1 MYTLVTYTLRVLA
14 VNVNVQLLTTFV
26 PATHSMDSLR
36 LCLQLITPIVH
47 YHHRAITVSDA
58 APPQQ
63 TIRNAKMQ
71 TIKSQCRKP
80 LPLYQAYSALMSPDE

>member
-47 YHHRAITVSDA
+47 YPHRAITVSDA
-58 APPQQ
+58 ATPQQ
-63 TIRNAKMQ
+63 TIRYTKDLSMMHDKRLMNA
-71 TIKSQCRKP
+71 
-80 LPLYQAYSALMSPDE
+80 LA